1 MRSRALAAAALGLA
15 FALAGCT
22 ASDPL
27 AEEYRDG
34 GDQNYISGDGAVVE
48 IAPADRGEPVEWSGE
63 APDGTE
69 LASDDYAGQVYVV
82 NFWYAGCPPCRAEA
96 GDLEEVAAAVADD
109 GVRLVG
115 VNTTDD
121 AETANA
127 FARTYDVSYPTVLDA
142 GTNSVQLAFVSDVP
156 PNAVPTTL
164 VIDREGRVAGR
175 ISGRLEAASILESMV
190 DRVLAEEQ

>member
-1 MRSRALAAAALGLA
+1 MTRRALAVAALGVAL
-15 FALAGCT
+15 ALAGCT

-48 IAPADRGEPVEWSGE
+48 IAPDDRGEPVEWTGE
-63 APDGTE
+63 TPDGTE
-69 LASDDYAGQVYVV
+69 LSSDDHVGEVYVV

-96 GDLEEVAAAVADD
+96 DDLEEVAAAVADD
-109 GVRLVG
+109 DVQLIG

-121 AETANA
+121 AETADA
-127 FARTYDVSYPTVLDA
+127 FARTYEVSYPTVLDA

-164 VIDREGRVAGR
+164 VLDREGRVAGR
-175 ISGRLEAASILESMV
+175 ISGRLEAASILESMI
-190 DRVLAEEQ
+190 DRVLAEAE